1 MKIDE
6 LVTPQEKNDWNK
18 MHMLMFNDTENVS
31 GKLEHPFMIKK
42 LSTRNRRKVLQQ
54 NKSHI

>member
-18 MHMLMFNDTENVS
+18 MHMLILNDTENVS
-31 GKLEHPFMIKK
+31 GKLNT
-42 LSTRNRRKVLQQ
+42 LS
-54 NKSHI
+54 

>member
-42 LSTRNRRKVLQQ
+42 LSTRNRRKVPLR
-54 NKSHI
+54 N